1 MEIDRYRT
9 IDGLRGIAATA
20 VIVQHCL
27 EFSPLNDP
35 NASIASPLAYIF
47 VNDVNLGRF
56 GVILF
61 FFISGFLIPSS
72 IANQPRPLVSFA
84 IGRFFRL
91 YPLYWF
97 SIILALAVMIVLGN
111 KLPGAGTVLANT
123 TMFQMLMGFENVLDP
138 YWTLLIEHFFYI
150 LCALLFVAGILHSA
164 ARMQYVAI
172 ASAAGIILLA
182 MVLIAAP
189 TMKYAKPEADLMYI
203 ASFLFAMIV
212 GHNVRMAQ
220 GGDVRAVF
228 TRVSILFVVV
238 LALISVARIRVGGYS
253 ALLSPASVF
262 ISTVGALLV
271 FLLALRQRAFTAGA
285 FVYAGRISYGLY
297 LFHGIALWVAI
308 ALVGKPA
315 DGLRALLLF
324 VLVFGLAFITS
335 AATFNLIEE
344 PFIAIGKTIRRRV
357 VRNVSPRVRSGRGRR
372 AFCRGNGGGGDAAV
386 QQGNAVIRSRR

>member
-1 MEIDRYRT
+1 
-9 IDGLRGIAATA
+9 
-20 VIVQHCL
+20 
-27 EFSPLNDP
+27 
-35 NASIASPLAYIF
+35 
-47 VNDVNLGRF
+47 
-56 GVILF
+56 
-61 FFISGFLIPSS
+61 
-72 IANQPRPLVSFA
+72 
-84 IGRFFRL
+84 
-91 YPLYWF
+91 
-97 SIILALAVMIVLGN
+97 MIVLGN

-123 TMFQMLMGFENVLDP
+123 TMFQMLMGFENVLYP

-315 DGLRALLLF
+315 DGLRHSCYSCSCSGWRYHLRRDIQSDRGTLHRDRQDYSPQGGSKCEPKGCDRGA
-324 VLVFGLAFITS
+324 G
-335 AATFNLIEE
+335 AARL
-344 PFIAIGKTIRRRV
+344 
-357 VRNVSPRVRSGRGRR
+357 PR
-372 AFCRGNGGGGDAAV
+372 
-386 QQGNAVIRSRR
+386 